1 MVDVAT
7 TPIPGRRE
15 RANAVRPRSLEGR
28 LLALPPAVLGLA
40 GTLLFLGVWELIPA
54 LGLVPA
60 RYLPPPSETLPIFA
74 RNLTYTEFWAAVW
87 DTLQGWGL
95 GLALAS
101 VAAVVAGLV
110 IGNSTFLRR
119 LTASTIE
126 FLRPIPSVA
135 LIPLAVLLFGV
146 DLESKLLLIVYA
158 SFWQVLIQVLYGVAD
173 VDPVANN
180 TARSFGLG
188 YLARVRHVVW
198 PTTLPY
204 LMTGLRLG
212 AAVAL
217 ILAVTAELVIGNPGL
232 GKEIALAQSGGATAP
247 MYALVL
253 ATGFLGVIINALFR
267 AVERRALSWH
277 SSIRA
282 EALG

>member
-1 MVDVAT
+1 VTQLAHADAAASS
-7 TPIPGRRE
+7 TPSP
-15 RANAVRPRSLEGR
+15 SFHDR
-28 LLALPPAVLGLA
+28 LLSWPPAVLGLL
-40 GTLLFLGVWELIPA
+40 GTLAFLALWEVIPL
-54 LGLVPA
+54 LGLVDA
-60 RYLPPPSETLPIFA
+60 KYLPPPSETLGIFA
-74 RNLTYTEFWAAVW
+74 RNLTYTDFWMAVW
-87 DTLQGWGL
+87 DTLKGWGI
-95 GLALAS
+95 GLLMAT
-101 VAAVVAGLV
+101 VAAVLLGLL
-110 IGNSTFLRR
+110 IGNSQRLRK

-146 DLESKLLLIVYA
+146 DIESKLLLIVYA
-158 SFWQVLIQVLYGVAD
+158 SFWQILIQVLYGVAD
-173 VDPVANN
+173 VDPVASN

-188 YLARVRHVVW
+188 YFARIRHVVW

-204 LMTGLRLG
+204 LMTGIRLG

-247 MYALVL
+247 MYALVI
-253 ATGFLGVIINALFR
+253 ATGALGVLINMAFR
-267 AVERRALSWH
+267 AIERRALSWH

-282 EALG
+282 EAH

>member
-1 MVDVAT
+1 MTSVTDSVVQGA
-7 TPIPGRRE
+7 PVRR
-15 RANAVRPRSLEGR
+15 RSLGDR
-28 LLALPPAVLGLA
+28 LLSWPPVVLGLV
-40 GTLLFLGVWELIPA
+40 GTVIFLVVWELVPA

-60 RYLPPPSETLPIFA
+60 RYLPPPSETFGIFF
-74 RNLTYTEFWAAVW
+74 RNLTFVEFWVAVW
-87 DTLQGWGL
+87 ETMKGWAIGL
-95 GLALAS
+95 FIAS
-101 VAAVVAGLV
+101 VAAVLLGLV
-110 IGNSTFLRR
+110 IGGSQVLRR

-135 LIPLAVLLFGV
+135 LIPLAVLLYGIE
-146 DLESKLLLIVYA
+146 LESKLLLIVYA
-158 SFWQVLIQVLYGVAD
+158 AFWQVLIQVLYGVAD

-247 MYALVL
+247 MYALVI
-253 ATGFLGVIINALFR
+253 ATGFLGVLINAVFR
-267 AVERRALSWH
+267 AIERRALSWH

-282 EALG
+282 EAS

>member
-1 MVDVAT
+1 MTSVADDVVQGA
-7 TPIPGRRE
+7 PAHR
-15 RANAVRPRSLEGR
+15 RSLRDR
-28 LLALPPAVLGLA
+28 LLSWPPVVLGLI
-40 GTLLFLGVWELIPA
+40 GTLVFLGVWELVPR

-60 RYLPPPSETLPIFA
+60 RYLPPPSETLVIFA
-74 RNLTYTEFWAAVW
+74 RNLTYAEFWVAVW
-87 DTLQGWGL
+87 DTMKGWAI
-95 GLALAS
+95 GLAIAAS
-101 VAAVVAGLV
+101 AAVVLGLV
-110 IGNSTFLRR
+110 IGGSGVLRR

-126 FLRPIPSVA
+126 FLRPVPSVA
-135 LIPLAVLLFGV
+135 LIPLAVLLFGFE
-146 DLESKLLLIVYA
+146 LESKLLLIIYA

-173 VDPVANN
+173 VDPVASN

-198 PTTLPY
+198 PTMLPY

-232 GKEIALAQSGGATAP
+232 GKQIALAQSGGATAP
-247 MYALVL
+247 MYALVI
-253 ATGFLGVIINALFR
+253 ATGFLGVIINAVFR
-267 AVERRALSWH
+267 AIERRALSWH

-282 EALG
+282 EAHT

>member
-1 MVDVAT
+1 MTSPSVDVRRAGS
-7 TPIPGRRE
+7 PARGR
-15 RANAVRPRSLEGR
+15 ALHDR
-28 LLALPPAVLGLA
+28 LLSWPPVVLGLV
-40 GTLLFLGVWELIPA
+40 GTLVFLGVWELVPRV
-54 LGLVPA
+54 GLVPA
-60 RYLPPPSETLPIFA
+60 RYLPPPSETLVIFG
-74 RNLTYTEFWAAVW
+74 RNLTYVEFWVAVW
-87 DTLQGWGL
+87 DTLKGWGI
-95 GLALAS
+95 GLAVAS
-101 VAAVVAGLV
+101 TAAVVLGLV
-110 IGNSTFLRR
+110 IGGSPLLRR

-126 FLRPIPSVA
+126 FLRPVPSVA
-135 LIPLAVLLFGV
+135 LIPLAVLLFGFE
-146 DLESKLLLIVYA
+146 LESKLLLIIYA

-232 GKEIALAQSGGATAP
+232 GKEIALAQSGGAAAP
-247 MYALVL
+247 MYALVI
-253 ATGFLGVIINALFR
+253 ATGFIGVIINAVFR
-267 AVERRALSWH
+267 AIERRALSWH
-277 SSIRA
+277 SSVRA
-282 EALG
+282 EAHS

>member
-1 MVDVAT
+1 MTASTSSPVDAEGAR
-7 TPIPGRRE
+7 P
-15 RANAVRPRSLEGR
+15 APRSLHDR
-28 LLALPPAVLGLA
+28 LLSWPPAILGLIGSLA
-40 GTLLFLGVWELIPA
+40 FLAVWELVPL
-54 LGLVPA
+54 LGLVSA
-60 RYLPPPSETLPIFA
+60 KYLPPPSETLGIFA
-74 RNLTYTEFWAAVW
+74 RNLTYTDFWVAVW
-87 DTLQGWGL
+87 ETLKGWGL
-95 GLALAS
+95 GLLIAT
-101 VAAVVAGLV
+101 VAAVVLGLL
-110 IGNSTFLRR
+110 IGNSQRLRK

-146 DLESKLLLIVYA
+146 DIESKLLLIVYA
-158 SFWQVLIQVLYGVAD
+158 AFWQILIQVLYGVAD
-173 VDPVANN
+173 VDPVASN

-188 YLARVRHVVW
+188 YLARIRHVVW

-204 LMTGLRLG
+204 LMTGVRLG

-247 MYALVL
+247 MYALVI
-253 ATGFLGVIINALFR
+253 ATGFLGVLINMVFR
-267 AVERRALSWH
+267 AIERRALSWH

-282 EALG
+282 EAH